1 MYLTFYQKKE
11 KEKVFD
17 INPKTA
23 SKKYFRYLGKKK
35 KEEDTF
41 M

>member
-17 INPKTA
+17 INPKTT
-23 SKKYFRYLGKKK
+23 SKNTLGI
-35 KEEDTF
+35 
-41 M
+41 